1 MNNKE
6 VIRPSCFPQGCFG
19 KLVTVNN
26 YQLRIAVNMHLF
38 VNR

>member
-1 MNNKE
+1 MNKK
-6 VIRPSCFPQGCFG
+6 VLFPKGRGLG

-26 YQLRIAVNMHLF
+26 YQLRIAVHIHLF